1 MLGESDATNQ
11 ATFSN
16 PGAHLLRNQAQL
28 RRTHCQL
35 MFITTNHSAGDPG

>member
-1 MLGESDATNQ
+1 MLGESDATNH